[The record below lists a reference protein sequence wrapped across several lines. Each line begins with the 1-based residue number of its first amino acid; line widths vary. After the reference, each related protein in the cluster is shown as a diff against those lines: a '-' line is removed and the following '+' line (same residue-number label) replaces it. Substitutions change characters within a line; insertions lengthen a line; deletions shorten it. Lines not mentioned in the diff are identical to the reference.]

1 MRRILIIGCLYSET
15 QKNYFLQKSKRGF
28 QFAAQ
33 KFQEA
38 LIDGFLSN
46 DVDLTVIT
54 IPSLSTYPF
63 GYKQLI
69 VKSCDFIYKGK
80 NIGISKGF
88 INLPLI
94 NRPCKKSTLI
104 EIEKWYNK
112 CRTEDDKCIII
123 YGLHLFQLNIA
134 SEFKRSH
141 TDVSICVV
149 APDLPEYMG
158 CNKYYRKLGLKER
171 QTKAIYKNL
180 TNVDSFVL
188 LTDKMMERLPV
199 KKPYV
204 VVEGIIKGVLP
215 EIKDKGE
222 IRSILYTGGVY
233 KRYGILDLV
242 EAFERIKNNNY
253 RLLICGSG
261 DAVDFIKEASSTDS
275 RISYLGVLPS
285 DEIVS
290 LQKDATLL
298 VNPRH
303 SNEAFTDYSF
313 PSKTMEYLLSGTPTV
328 MCHLGCIPSDYDEH
342 LFYFEDESIEGM
354 KYKLEEICE
363 TDPVVLKT
371 KGEKAA
377 YFILNHKNSKV
388 QVKKILDL
396 IGSL

>member
-1 MRRILIIGCLYSET
+1 MNKLLLLGCLYSDT
-15 QKNYFLQKSKRGF
+15 QKEAFYNKSKKGY

-63 GYKQLI
+63 GYKELF
-69 VKSCDFIYKGK
+69 VKSCDFIYKDK
-80 NIGISKGF
+80 NIGVSKGF

-94 NRPCKKSTLI
+94 NRPCKKSTI
-104 EIEKWYNK
+104 KEIETWYKKCRIEDNK
-112 CRTEDDKCIII
+112 CIVI

-141 TDVSICVV
+141 RDVSICVV
-149 APDLPEYMG
+149 VPDLPEYMG

-171 QTKAIYKNL
+171 QTKAIYHNL

-188 LTDKMMERLPV
+188 LSDKMMERLPV
-199 KKPYV
+199 KRPYV
-204 VVEGIIKGVLP
+204 VVEGIIKGVPP

-233 KRYGILDLV
+233 KRYGIQDLV
-242 EAFERIKNNNY
+242 EAFEMIKYNNY

-261 DAVDFIKEASSTDS
+261 DAVDFIKEASSIDS

-285 DEIVS
+285 DEIAS
-290 LQKDATLL
+290 LQKNATLL

-303 SNEAFTDYSF
+303 SNEVFTDYSF

-342 LFYFEDESIEGM
+342 LFYFEDESLEGM
-354 KYKLEEICE
+354 KDKLVEICE
-363 TDPVVLKT
+363 ENPVVLRT

-377 YFILNHKNSKV
+377 FFILNHKNPKV

-396 IGSL
+396 IGS